1 MSSTATNLACNGSGR
16 RIQSRVG
23 PCRPEVWDFCG
34 YLMSRP
40 RQILRNLWDA
50 PNLLLQKLPGPEFT
64 VTTKVT
70 FTPGADDEKTGLII
84 MGMDYAYV
92 SVEKRAEGL
101 FISQAICKDAD
112 RHAPERA
119 STGIP
124 VKGNTFYLRAGI
136 SKQAVAS
143 FSYSI
148 DGINFTPI
156 GEPFTA
162 RQGSSSRSKVAIFSQ
177 APSTT
182 PALTYAPPN

>member
-84 MGMDYAYV
+84 MGSDYAYV

-136 SKQAVAS
+136 SQQAVAS
-143 FSYSI
+143 FSSSI
-148 DGINFTPI
+148 DSINFTPI
-156 GEPFTA
+156 GEPFQDREGTWIGA
-162 RQGSSSRSKVAIFSQ
+162 QVGFFTSGPVA
-177 APSTT
+177 
-182 PALTYAPPN
+182 